1 MVSPAVR
8 RKQAKCSRQTGL
20 SQRRACQLLR
30 VARSTLNYP
39 SRQELKD
46 QRLLEQIRPLAQ
58 RYPRYGY
65 RRIWALLRRA
75 GERINHKRVHRLWKL
90 QALSL
95 SRKRKRPRR
104 GPPGPRPLAPTRP
117 NEVWAYD
124 FVHDRCANGQP
135 LKCLGLVDEYT
146 RECLALE
153 VESRIDAQRVM
164 ESLERTMR
172 HYGAPQYLR
181 SDHGPEFVARAVR
194 SWLKGQEVNTAY
206 IEPGKPWQNGVN
218 ESFFDKLRDECL
230 NREWFT
236 HLREARVLLQ
246 AYRREYN
253 QERPHSSL
261 GYQTPAEKA
270 AKERTRQPGLT
281 FALAR

>member
-8 RKQAKCSRQTGL
+8 RQQVKSGRQTGL

-46 QRLLEQIRPLAQ
+46 QRLWEQIRPLAQ

-75 GERINHKRVHRLWKL
+75 GEPINHKRVHRLWKL

-104 GPPGPRPLAPTRP
+104 GPPSPRPLAPTRP

-172 HYGAPQYLR
+172 RYGAPQYLR
-181 SDHGPEFVARAVR
+181 SDHGERVCGSSGEELAERAGGEDRVHRTGETVAKRGER
-194 SWLKGQEVNTAY
+194 EL
-206 IEPGKPWQNGVN
+206 
-218 ESFFDKLRDECL
+218 LRQI
-230 NREWFT
+230 
-236 HLREARVLLQ
+236 A
-246 AYRREYN
+246 
-253 QERPHSSL
+253 
-261 GYQTPAEKA
+261 G
-270 AKERTRQPGLT
+270 
-281 FALAR
+281 